1 MSSITRERV
10 EALAALAQIEL
21 SSQELDL
28 FVRQLGEFLEYATT
42 VQQVDTSGVPPT
54 ARVMVSEGQSR
65 GDEPRPSLPRDLA
78 LANAPDAAAAAGFFR
93 VPRVIG

>member
-1 MSSITRERV
+1 MSSITRDRV
-10 EALAALAQIEL
+10 EALAALAHIEL
-21 SSQELDL
+21 SDAEVDL

-54 ARVMVSEGQSR
+54 ARVMVSEGQRR
-65 GDEPRPSLPRDLA
+65 GDEPRPSLPRDEA
-78 LANAPDAAAAAGFFR
+78 LANAPDPAAAAGFFR